1 VTKADFSSI
10 YTAPDPRAY
19 YATLSELEYQIPD
32 HGGRLFSQLAEHLT
46 TERDLERVRVAD
58 LCCSYGVN
66 AAVMKHGLS
75 FAELADHYTSDKV
88 AELDVDELVDFDRE
102 WFAANSAPL
111 EMSILGLDVS
121 QPAID
126 YATEVGLLDAGA
138 AEDLEAADPSPQ
150 LATELSAVDLVTVT
164 GGIGYITESTIGRV
178 LEATPDDAW
187 LAALSLRWIDF
198 EAVAAEAER
207 HGLVVERLEGETFPQ
222 RRFADG
228 NERRHALEQ
237 LARFDEQITP
247 GEAAG
252 YHEASLYLMR
262 PPADAAAVS
271 LDELLPDT

>member
-1 VTKADFSSI
+1 MTKADFSSI
-10 YTAPDPRAY
+10 YSAPDPRAY

-32 HGGRLFSQLAEHLT
+32 HGGRLFSQLAEHLA
-46 TERDLERVRVAD
+46 TERELDRVRVAD

-66 AAVMKHGLS
+66 AAVMKHGFS

-88 AELDVDELVDFDRE
+88 AELDVDELLEFDRE
-102 WFAANSAPL
+102 WYAANSAPL

-121 QPAID
+121 QPAVD
-126 YATEVGLLDAGA
+126 YAIEVGLLDAGA
-138 AEDLEAADPSPQ
+138 AEDLETADPSLQ
-150 LATELSAVDLVTVT
+150 LATELGTVDLITVT

-178 LEATPDDAW
+178 LDATPDHAW
-187 LAALSLRWIDF
+187 IAALSLRWIDF
-198 EAVAAEAER
+198 EPVAAEAER

-252 YHEASLYLMR
+252 YHEASLYLLR

-271 LDELLPDT
+271 LDELLPAT